1 MSLLFRSL
9 ELHLWLRSHF
19 VSSGRC
25 FYRCPAA
32 HPTGIRLH
40 LPFTMPIKCR
50 HPNGTTHGVSIF
62 DGDVICDFCERI
74 FDKTEA
80 TPLQVLHA
88 KDDGV
93 DIAYQASPND
103 LVWMLYLDDPSRSHV
118 RQKPRNGPWLFPPGT
133 ALRMLPIPDAPGAI
147 SAPDSGC
154 PPCYAESAQ
163 APGASGFDVS
173 ETKPAPGLS
182 REKGW
187 LKPGDPPVGLS
198 QGEPSA
204 SSGSHGADVS
214 LDAIHADDPQRSAP
228 AEEDRKQEAT
238 DEGAPESCEKKAS
251 FYLSV

>member
-1 MSLLFRSL
+1 
-9 ELHLWLRSHF
+9 
-19 VSSGRC
+19 
-25 FYRCPAA
+25 
-32 HPTGIRLH
+32 
-40 LPFTMPIKCR
+40 MPIKCR

-62 DGDVICDFCERI
+62 DGDVTCDFCERI

-133 ALRMLPIPDAPGAI
+133 ALRMLPIPDAPVAI

-173 ETKPAPGLS
+173 ETP
-182 REKGW
+182 
-187 LKPGDPPVGLS
+187 
-198 QGEPSA
+198 A

-238 DEGAPESCEKKAS
+238 DEGGLDPCMKEG
-251 FYLSV
+251 FYYLSI